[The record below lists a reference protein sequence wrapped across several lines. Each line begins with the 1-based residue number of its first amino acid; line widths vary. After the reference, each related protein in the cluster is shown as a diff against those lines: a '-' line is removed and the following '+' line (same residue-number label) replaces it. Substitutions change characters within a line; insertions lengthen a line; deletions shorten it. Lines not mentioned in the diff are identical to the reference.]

1 MWTRCGV
8 LPVFRG
14 NLEVK
19 EVGKKIREAR
29 IAREISYE
37 TLYERTRI
45 AVHNIEAIEEGKAG
59 HLPKPYFRAFV
70 RAIAREVGLEPEALL
85 REYDSRQRRLQ
96 EVKESVHEGR
106 EIGSRFS
113 DFWEKRRRMVF
124 VLSVS
129 IFFFTLVVLYIRYGR
144 ELFIV
149 PRIPEVSV
157 PLTNPDSTEISS
169 LDSSESGPF
178 VLRAVG
184 LKNTW
189 IEVRVD
195 SGRYED
201 VFLQKGEKLVWQ
213 PEKALFIGVEDS
225 RGIYMTFRGKP
236 LEFME
241 DDSSSGI
248 DLWITAKGILKQ
260 SLRKKESEARQVD
273 EAEAFSI
280 PALVG
285 AIDEKDLIEKFP
297 GYAQR
302 RDQYRPNS
310 VILSRIERQNPSL
323 SIVCFFGTW
332 DPLSREIIPQ
342 LLRIL
347 QMSYLPSVSLSLVG
361 VDRELKDNAG
371 LVELHSI
378 QGVPTL
384 LFLSRGQELG
394 RIVGQP
400 DERIETRF
408 LEIAERAGFLFKDGE
423 QTERDTLHEDGGNGE
438 RFHRF

>member
-1 MWTRCGV
+1 M
-8 LPVFRG
+8 
-14 NLEVK
+14 K

-29 IAREISYE
+29 IARKISYE

-45 AVHNIEAIEEGKAG
+45 AVHNLEAIEEGKAG

-70 RAIAREVGLEPEALL
+70 RGIAREVGLEPEALL

-106 EIGSRFS
+106 EIGSRFI

-124 VLSVS
+124 ALSVS
-129 IFFFTLVVLYIRYGR
+129 IFFFALAVLYIRYGR
-144 ELFIV
+144 ELFIE

-157 PLTNPDSTEISS
+157 PLTSPDSTEISS

-178 VLRAVG
+178 VLHAVG

-201 VFLQKGEKLVWQ
+201 VFLKKGEKLVWQ
-213 PEKALFIGVEDS
+213 AEKSLFIGLEDS
-225 RGIYMTFRGKP
+225 RSIHLTFRGQS
-236 LEFME
+236 LELME
-241 DDSSSGI
+241 DDSASGV
-248 DLWITAKGILKQ
+248 DLWITANGILKQ
-260 SLRKKESEARQVD
+260 SLRKKESEARQAD
-273 EAEAFSI
+273 DAEVFST

-285 AIDEKDLIEKFP
+285 TIDEKDLIEKFP

-310 VILSRIERQNPSL
+310 VILSRIERRNPSL
-323 SIVCFFGTW
+323 SLVCFFGTW
-332 DPLSREIIPQ
+332 DPLSREIIPK

-347 QMSYLPSVSLSLVG
+347 QVSTLPGVSLSLIG

-371 LVELHSI
+371 LVEPHSI
-378 QGVPTL
+378 QGVPTI

-408 LEIAERAGFLFKDGE
+408 LEIAERASFLFKDGE
-423 QTERDTLHEDGGNGE
+423 QTERDTLHEDDGNGK
-438 RFHRF
+438 RFHRFR